1 MFEITIGITLVHL
14 LLTTLVGP
22 LQTEQSQFMIRVHQV
37 GVFLILRIGIVSLI
51 ITIEYTAIQIK
62 V

>member
-14 LLTTLVGP
+14 LLMTLVGP
-22 LQTEQSQFMIRVHQV
+22 LQTEQSQFMIHVLQD